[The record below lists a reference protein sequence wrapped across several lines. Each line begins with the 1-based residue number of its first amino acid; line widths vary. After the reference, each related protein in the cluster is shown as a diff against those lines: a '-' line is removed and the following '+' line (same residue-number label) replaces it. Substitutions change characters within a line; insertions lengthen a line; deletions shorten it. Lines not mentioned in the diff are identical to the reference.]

1 MHKYKSFV
9 FDILSGNVLREI
21 AIFSTVIILL
31 IFISTTHA
39 ATAPSPRC
47 NFYVSTNT
55 TSYSINSTA
64 CPSFKITFAPSIK
77 NPRLYCT
84 IGKLE
89 NGSINIPEGD
99 SNASLY
105 GCAFSNATFIIGPNS
120 SVNVINP
127 KSRNF
132 TVQQHSNNSL
142 LTVAYTLNIRVFEP
156 DGYNTTKIFGNRVGA
171 FGYILPSFNS
181 KIKLNSTELQ
191 MVPSYSQTIRSI
203 IKNLRS
209 SAYFPGYGAYGEN
222 SSALYFNHSGN
233 DIISNKTFLLPYE
246 TYTNTSILSYNP
258 YIVDY
263 SFFAY
268 DQLIMFNINITKPAT
283 LTPIYIQPVYPT
295 FNFKILP
302 NNGKKN
308 LTIKW
313 IEVLPNNDTEWN
325 FTSYIY
331 RYNADYGFS
340 LNPSEKPAANGS
352 SFADVVSYPK
362 YKNYTYLE
370 GYKAYLIN
378 YTSQI
383 GIGMNSSIIFTN
395 GSIPNVGTFV
405 QDSTTPS
412 FSYGIGFCSSTY
424 GSTKP
429 FTKVVSSGSY
439 SVSQNLYPLI
449 SESEPRT
456 VYGAPCGIGVY
467 VMGKNIDINCN
478 TNNINSTVSGFYVNQ
493 SENVTIENCNLNGGG
508 INVIN
513 STNVTFYNTHLNG
526 TGGNSTSGV
535 TVDNSDYIYFYN
547 VLASNYKNSHNIT
560 NSNNV
565 EFSNQPQSS
574 TTIAPSANPATVK
587 NELHS
592 GKTLQDAILIISI
605 VIIAAAYVYAFA
617 RFQYKPPKRAAKNLT
632 PQYRKKAG
640 NAKKRTNH

>member
-295 FNFKILP
+295 FNFNILP

-313 IEVLPNNDTEWN
+313 IEVLPNNDTGWN